1 MKRTRTRSPPQTNT
15 LRQYYGQPKRQVYK
29 IPRIDRFSTL
39 PLELLEVIF
48 KFRLG
53 IVDDEHVIHNPY
65 QWAAEHRFTC
75 KRFYDA
81 FMNVIRSTWRQ
92 SYLDFKSLCAT
103 HDWRNRCIQLD
114 EKLTVLEENILS
126 LSHIGFREEIQF
138 SSRLHPGLY
147 HLCPDELVHNIVRI
161 YAKPLSLVPRLL
173 SHARPC
179 DRTFALVFWDSAN
192 SIDWNDMCTVLDV
205 LIPVWI
211 QADID
216 ECISVM
222 WTWCD
227 MYSWTSS
234 TTAVKDA
241 IGFVILKHK
250 LNVQNISSISDS
262 RSLVRNYDLLWAW
275 QWDHK
280 IRQGIIWEKLLA
292 DL

>member
-1 MKRTRTRSPPQTNT
+1 
-15 LRQYYGQPKRQVYK
+15 
-29 IPRIDRFSTL
+29 
-39 PLELLEVIF
+39 
-48 KFRLG
+48 
-53 IVDDEHVIHNPY
+53 
-65 QWAAEHRFTC
+65 
-75 KRFYDA
+75 
-81 FMNVIRSTWRQ
+81 
-92 SYLDFKSLCAT
+92 
-103 HDWRNRCIQLD
+103 
-114 EKLTVLEENILS
+114 
-126 LSHIGFREEIQF
+126 
-138 SSRLHPGLY
+138 
-147 HLCPDELVHNIVRI
+147 
-161 YAKPLSLVPRLL
+161 
-173 SHARPC
+173 
-179 DRTFALVFWDSAN
+179 
-192 SIDWNDMCTVLDV
+192 MCTVLDV